1 MKAFFMPTSLV
12 RVFVHTRT
20 HTHTHAH
27 TRTHTHIHT
36 GNKTWYVQNQV
47 GLRKKSNGPGCHVS
61 AFVGHVLGF
70 GMRGVGGDTD
80 NVLKRCNQVRK
91 DQKSAVDNKPKVKLS
106 CNPAIRCL
114 FFCCLSHGVR
124 ALMFAF
130 ACVRAER

>member
-12 RVFVHTRT
+12 RVFVHTLTHTHT
-20 HTHTHAH
+20 HTHTHA
-27 TRTHTHIHT
+27 HTHIHT

-80 NVLKRCNQVRK
+80 NVLKRCNQVRE
-91 DQKSAVDNKPKVKLS
+91 DQNSAVDNKPKAKVS

-114 FFCCLSHGVR
+114 FCV
-124 ALMFAF
+124 
-130 ACVRAER
+130 ACDTVCVS